1 MAHAWR
7 LHGTCMA
14 HAWRMHGVC
23 MAHAWRLHGA
33 CMALACTTYQH
44 QARLRALEESR
55 GAMEERLAAVEA
67 AAEAMHRELHGRRRS
82 VRGSNSCTT
91 TTTITSSSSTSTST
105 TSRSH
110 SSIHPEVLHTPL
122 GSSAGLRVSGSN
134 RLATRP
140 SLGPHT
146 RHDPRSGPSPRPGP
160 CPRPDSFLVSLAL
173 ALARACPCL
182 LSPAPTAAPAP
193 APSPPPRAHPHTP
206 HPPKVDAQLQA
217 LNEAAAAVAAGPA
230 SPRGFGLTTGL
241 SVSGSAASGGGAV
254 RGARPRSA
262 GAPQRRYGNGTIGGV
277 VHATPSAGTA
287 GYQHLRLT
295 SGVGEQA
302 ADGPVARA
310 GAGTTACADAR
321 ASPRSPSRMPGS
333 GASGGGGRS
342 SGSGGGD
349 LGGGGGDLG
358 GGEAGFIGALV
369 NAGPCP
375 PSPFLEPESRAP
387 NPWTPRLNP

>member
-1 MAHAWR
+1 M
-7 LHGTCMA
+7 
-14 HAWRMHGVC
+14 
-23 MAHAWRLHGA
+23 
-33 CMALACTTYQH
+33 
-44 QARLRALEESR
+44 
-55 GAMEERLAAVEA
+55 
-67 AAEAMHRELHGRRRS
+67 
-82 VRGSNSCTT
+82 
-91 TTTITSSSSTSTST
+91 
-105 TSRSH
+105 
-110 SSIHPEVLHTPL
+110 
-122 GSSAGLRVSGSN
+122 
-134 RLATRP
+134 
-140 SLGPHT
+140 
-146 RHDPRSGPSPRPGP
+146 
-160 CPRPDSFLVSLAL
+160 
-173 ALARACPCL
+173 
-182 LSPAPTAAPAP
+182 
-193 APSPPPRAHPHTP
+193 
-206 HPPKVDAQLQA
+206 DAQLQA
-217 LNEAAAAVAAGPA
+217 LNEAAAAVATGPA

-262 GAPQRRYGNGTIGGV
+262 GAPQRRYGNGTTGGV

-310 GAGTTACADAR
+310 GAGPTACADAR

-342 SGSGGGD
+342 SGGGGHD

-375 PSPFLEPESRAP
+375 PVLPLSPSPERRILGHRDSIPDPYAR
-387 NPWTPRLNP
+387 PRSQRPDPRIPTR

>member
-1 MAHAWR
+1 M
-7 LHGTCMA
+7 
-14 HAWRMHGVC
+14 
-23 MAHAWRLHGA
+23 
-33 CMALACTTYQH
+33 
-44 QARLRALEESR
+44 
-55 GAMEERLAAVEA
+55 
-67 AAEAMHRELHGRRRS
+67 
-82 VRGSNSCTT
+82 
-91 TTTITSSSSTSTST
+91 
-105 TSRSH
+105 
-110 SSIHPEVLHTPL
+110 
-122 GSSAGLRVSGSN
+122 
-134 RLATRP
+134 
-140 SLGPHT
+140 
-146 RHDPRSGPSPRPGP
+146 
-160 CPRPDSFLVSLAL
+160 
-173 ALARACPCL
+173 
-182 LSPAPTAAPAP
+182 
-193 APSPPPRAHPHTP
+193 
-206 HPPKVDAQLQA
+206 DAQLQA